1 MSLSNILGKWEITN
15 TQNPQRHETMSF
27 DERLTMNVCETFRR
41 PGSQMTVLM
50 CVKKTFD
57 YRVLFILLK

>member
-41 PGSQMTVLM
+41 PGS
-50 CVKKTFD
+50 
-57 YRVLFILLK
+57 